1 MDWNILWWIVAL
13 LLIVGGLA
21 GTILP
26 ALPGVPLIFAGIFVV
41 AWVGDFEVIGWAT
54 LGVFA
59 ILSVV
64 AWAIDFLA
72 SAAGTRYMSATPR
85 AFWGAAIGALV
96 GMFFGLPGLILGP
109 FLGAVIGELSSGT
122 GWRQSGRAGIGAWIG
137 LIVATALKLAIA
149 FVMIGIFL
157 VRLGLAGFD

>member
-13 LLIVGGLA
+13 LLIAGGLA

-41 AWVGDFEVIGWAT
+41 AWVGDFQVIGWAT

-72 SAAGTRYMSATPR
+72 SAAGTRYMNATPR

-137 LIVATALKLAIA
+137 LVVATALKLAIA